1 MRAVLA
7 IGRQTGEKCIKI
19 SHVKIQNVRKFH
31 VFACNENKA
40 YLSSARSAIALRLIE
55 TSYALNSS
63 PVSRT

>member
-55 TSYALNSS
+55 T
-63 PVSRT
+63 

>member
-1 MRAVLA
+1 VRAVPGGCRNRA
-7 IGRQTGEKCIKI
+7 ANGRKCIKI

-55 TSYALNSS
+55 T
-63 PVSRT
+63 